1 MASAYESLT
10 ADYLR
15 RIGLPAE
22 PLPAPTAA
30 TLRALIT
37 GHNAAI
43 PFETLDPVLGV
54 PVVELSFSALADK
67 MITRHRG
74 GYCYEQNG
82 LLGHVLDTLGFE
94 VVRLT
99 GRVVWMNA
107 NATTLART
115 HQVLRVR
122 VPGEPTDLLVDVGF
136 GGQTLT
142 SPIKL
147 VDDEVQQTRH
157 EPYRLVRL
165 DEHTRRLEALV
176 RDEWD
181 PLYVF
186 TDDPQLPIDLQVGS
200 WYVSTYPQSIFV
212 RGLSVAKVTADT
224 RWNLRGRNLTLHHRD
239 GQTEK
244 RELASAQ
251 ELADTLTDVFDLR
264 LPERTDLV
272 PRLDAILDT

>member
-1 MASAYESLT
+1 MIA
-10 ADYLR
+10 
-15 RIGLPAE
+15 
-22 PLPAPTAA
+22 
-30 TLRALIT
+30 

-54 PVVELSFSALADK
+54 PVVDLGFAALADK

-107 NATTLART
+107 AAPTLART
-115 HQVLRVR
+115 HQVLRIR
-122 VPGEPTDLLVDVGF
+122 MPGESTDLLADVGF

-157 EPYRLVRL
+157 EPYRLVRV
-165 DEHTRRLEALV
+165 DERTRRLEALV
-176 RDEWD
+176 RDEWE

-186 TDDPQLPIDLQVGS
+186 SDEPQLPIDLQVGS
-200 WYVSTYPQSIFV
+200 WYVSTYPESVFV

-224 RWNLRGRNLTLHHRD
+224 RWNLRGRNLTLHRR
-239 GQTEK
+239 GGSSEK
-244 RELASAQ
+244 RELASAR
-251 ELADTLTDVFDLR
+251 ELADTLTDVFEIR
-264 LPERTDLV
+264 LPDRPDLLT
-272 PRLDAILDT
+272 RLDAILDT